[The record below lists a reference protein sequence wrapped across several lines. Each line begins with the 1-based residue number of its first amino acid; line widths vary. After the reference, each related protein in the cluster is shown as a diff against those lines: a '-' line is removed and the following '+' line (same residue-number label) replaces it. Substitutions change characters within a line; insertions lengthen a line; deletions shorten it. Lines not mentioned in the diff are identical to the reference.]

1 MIIDFFRKVEYVPFT
16 GRHLSNPK
24 IRHKGN
30 KTTGGD
36 IRLQVLQKDHVVT
49 AKTIT

>member
-1 MIIDFFRKVEYVPFT
+1 MVEYMPFT

-24 IRHKGN
+24 TRHKGN

-49 AKTIT
+49 AKTMT